1 MSRLKEE
8 IVTNPR
14 HLGQIADVHN
24 LLSDRRPATGSAQDR
39 FCNKLKTIIWSVLL
53 YVCDDLVVF
62 PPHSSEKLQRLQ
74 MIRKRDV
81 TKDDMVDALLNWEES
96 PFVWPSFTSTHCPP
110 AKTSGST
117 DPITYFAGLPCHAL
131 SSTERQAFM
140 QDLATSM
147 KYTTAVHI
155 GHIHQYLWEP
165 VETDDVG
172 KERLAKRLKTKTRD
186 ALLYVCAD
194 LNRIPRDISTKVA
207 QKSDLI
213 SLLVD
218 WVSTLFIGTLL
229 FMII

>member
-1 MSRLKEE
+1 M
-8 IVTNPR
+8 
-14 HLGQIADVHN
+14 
-24 LLSDRRPATGSAQDR
+24 
-39 FCNKLKTIIWSVLL
+39 IIWNVLL

-62 PPHSSEKLQRLQ
+62 PPHSSEKLQRLPI
-74 MIRKRDV
+74 IRKRDV
-81 TKDDMVDALLNWEES
+81 TKDDMVDALLNWRLTGIQEES

-110 AKTSGST
+110 AKTSASM
-117 DPITYFAGLPCHAL
+117 DPITYFNGLPCHAL

-140 QDLATSM
+140 KDLATSM

-194 LNRIPRDISTKVA
+194 LNHIPRDISTKVA

-218 WVSTLFIGTLL
+218 WVSNLSIERCCCRCSK
-229 FMII
+229 